1 MIERVVRSAAVR
13 AARARPRSLDEAD
26 TRRRVHVVLM
36 TAYGVERSGVSGIVR
51 SVLNLVGYLAANGY
65 EVNLISV
72 YRNRDKPFFELPEGV
87 RVHVLDDQRRR
98 LVWNYLRPIRALLRS
113 RPSTLMHPDDVAYHN
128 TNLWTDW
135 RLGRALRRRTGFL
148 ITTRPGLNL
157 SALAL
162 KPPGLIL
169 IGQEHMNLGEHSEAL
184 QEAIRDEYPKLATL
198 TVLTPRDRKAYVE
211 HLPERRRLV
220 RIPNAV
226 RDMGGAHADLAAKV
240 VLAAGRFVRQK
251 GYDRLIKAW
260 SLVAPK
266 HPDWR
271 LEICGQGPKEERLR
285 ELIEEHGVSGSVTLA
300 PPVEDMG
307 AVMARC
313 SIFALSSRWEGLPLV
328 LLEAMSVGMAV
339 VSFDCP
345 TGPASVIEDH
355 VNGLLIRPRTIAN
368 FASGLDEMMSDEDL
382 RRRCSAAAVETMRE
396 YSMDEIGPRWVH
408 ELDWAW
414 KRTYRPEE
422 ARAERARPSGSPSL
436 TSSSTTSA
444 AADEPPAASKPRA
457 TP

>member
-1 MIERVVRSAAVR
+1 MIERLVRSSAVG
-13 AARARPRSLDEAD
+13 AARKRPRHLDEEAA
-26 TRRRVHVVLM
+26 RRRVHVVLM
-36 TAYGVERSGVSGIVR
+36 TAYGVEGSGVSGIVR

-65 EVNLISV
+65 EVHLISV

-113 RPSTLMHPDDVAYHN
+113 RPSALMHPDDVAYQN

-148 ITTRPGLNL
+148 VTTRPGLNL

-169 IGQEHMNLGEHSEAL
+169 IGQEHMNLGEHSDSL
-184 QEAIRDEYPKLATL
+184 QEAIRREYPKLATL
-198 TVLTPRDRKAYVE
+198 TVLTPRDRKAYLE

-226 RDMGGAHADLAAKV
+226 RDLGGVRADLSANV

-251 GYDRLIKAW
+251 GYDRLIRAW

-271 LEICGQGPKEERLR
+271 LEIYGQGPRQERL
-285 ELIEEHGVSGSVTLA
+285 EGLIDEYGLQASVSLA

-307 AVMARC
+307 ALMARS

-368 FASGLDEMMSDEDL
+368 FAAGLEEMISDESL
-382 RRRCSAAAVETMRE
+382 RRRCSVAAIETMRE
-396 YSMDEIGPRWVH
+396 YRMEEIGPRWVH
-408 ELDWAW
+408 ELEWAW
-414 KRTYRPEE
+414 KRTYRPDE
-422 ARAERARPSGSPSL
+422 AREELARAGGSPSL

-444 AADEPPAASKPRA
+444 AADDPPAAANPRA
-457 TP
+457 TR